1 MSNQRLKNLLN
12 SNADGDLG
20 RIVGRARKM
29 GALTVALTRVLPPD
43 ERSSIIAANIRNDGE
58 LVVICRS
65 SAWASRLRFETD
77 TLLAAAR
84 AHGASVEHCTIRVA
98 RQDTR

>member
-20 RIVGRARKM
+20 RIVGRAQTR

-43 ERSSIIAANIRNDGE
+43 ERSSVIAANIRNDGE

-84 AHGASVEHCTIRVA
+84 AHGANVEHCTIRVA
-98 RQDTR
+98 RQDTL

>member
-20 RIVGRARKM
+20 RIVGRARTM

-84 AHGASVEHCTIRVA
+84 AHGANVEHCTIRVA
-98 RQDTR
+98 RQHNL